1 MIYFHLIKLVVF
13 NNKNIMSNI
22 NRKFLF
28 KWIPL
33 IQAERMIENIIS
45 FKVNPIYFIDI
56 ICLIFS
62 LDKNNDAGF
71 IIIAG
76 LTLIKQ
82 TPNEYNNQKS
92 KYQITYSKIT
102 CNLFS
107 ELLEKINH
115 NLISNNSCRNYQR
128 QYRYQHIFY

>member
-1 MIYFHLIKLVVF
+1 
-13 NNKNIMSNI
+13 MSNI

-56 ICLIFS
+56 ICLILFS
-62 LDKNNDAGF
+62 RMKNNDAGF

-82 TPNEYNNQKS
+82 TPNEYNIKNPN
-92 KYQITYSKIT
+92 T
-102 CNLFS
+102 
-107 ELLEKINH
+107 
-115 NLISNNSCRNYQR
+115 R
-128 QYRYQHIFY
+128 